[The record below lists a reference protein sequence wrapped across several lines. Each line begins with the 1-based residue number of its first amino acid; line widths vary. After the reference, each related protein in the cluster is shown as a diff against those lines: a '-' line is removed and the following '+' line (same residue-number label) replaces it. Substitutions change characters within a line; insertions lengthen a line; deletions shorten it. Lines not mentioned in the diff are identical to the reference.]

1 MGQVIQKKTH
11 LLNGP
16 LQKKFQS
23 SNAILFDMDGVI
35 TDTMPA
41 HCQAWIRTLREFFKI
56 EVPEIEIYRRE
67 GEKSD
72 KSVPEILAKYG
83 ALVLPGQLQEA
94 IQAKADLFNKLAG
107 KKVFYPGIASFLKK
121 ISRYKTLALVTG
133 TQKKEVER
141 MLSGSFRHLFKVV
154 ITCNDVEHGKPDPE
168 PYLKAQD
175 LLQVSPQE
183 SLVIENAP
191 LGIQSAKSAGIQ
203 VCALATSLPKEELT
217 TADYLC
223 RNHTE
228 LFALRA
234 ES

>member
-1 MGQVIQKKTH
+1 
-11 LLNGP
+11 
-16 LQKKFQS
+16 
-23 SNAILFDMDGVI
+23 
-35 TDTMPA
+35 
-41 HCQAWIRTLREFFKI
+41 
-56 EVPEIEIYRRE
+56 
-67 GEKSD
+67 
-72 KSVPEILAKYG
+72 
-83 ALVLPGQLQEA
+83 
-94 IQAKADLFNKLAG
+94 
-107 KKVFYPGIASFLKK
+107 
-121 ISRYKTLALVTG
+121 
-133 TQKKEVER
+133 

-168 PYLKAQD
+168 PYLKALD